1 MEKNVRSESA
11 EVQAMQK
18 HWPMIRALI
27 GGTSTMRE
35 GGKTYLPQWPNEAD
49 DSYNNRLNTATL
61 YPAFSRTVDVMAA
74 KPFSRPVAYGEDVPP
89 RIVEWCED
97 VDQQG
102 RNLHAF
108 ASDTMREC
116 VAYGL
121 SGILVDYPQANEI
134 RTVADAQNAGV
145 RPYFA
150 RYAPGTILGW
160 KTEKVNGADRLIQLR
175 LLESVTVDDGEFGT
189 KQIEQVRVLV
199 PGAWQLWRKGE
210 TKDDWIIFDEGTTSL
225 GEIPFVFFYGIRKTF
240 GVGLPPLLELAYQNI
255 EHWQS
260 SSDQQNILHVAR
272 VPILCMIGADE
283 ASLTVGASQ
292 AVKLPIGASLEFVE
306 HSGAAIEAG
315 RVSIQDQEERM
326 RQTGAELI
334 VLKPG
339 DVTATQIQSENEANK
354 CTLQRICEVFEDG
367 LDKCLAFM
375 ADWVGEAS
383 GGHVSLFTDFGAAS
397 LGEASAELL
406 LKANQ
411 SGNISNETMF
421 EEWKRRAILSPELEW
436 MDEEERIGNQS
447 PALGMVDVPQGDMY
461 RNPEKVDTSSERA
474 SNQAISELDLS
485 AITDKIDAL
494 AASVEMPD
502 IPEPDLAPIQAQITA
517 LAEQIRQLASIVA
530 AKPDHVMQQPPPVI
544 IMDSQGNVKKQIN
557 IIRDSSGAIVGAET
571 SQTVQ

>member
-1 MEKNVRSESA
+1 MEKNVRTESA

-35 GGKTYLPQWPNEAD
+35 GAKTYLPQWPNEAD
-49 DSYNNRLNTATL
+49 DSYANRLATATL

-74 KPFSRPVAYGEDVPP
+74 KPFSRPLAYGEDVPS
-89 RIVEWCED
+89 RIAEWCND
-97 VDQQG
+97 IDQQG

-134 RTVADAQNAGV
+134 RTVADAQLAAV

-150 RYAPGTILGW
+150 RYAAGTILGW

-189 KQIEQVRVLV
+189 KQVEQVRVLV
-199 PGAWQLWRKGE
+199 PGAWQLWRKMD
-210 TKDDWIIFDEGTTSL
+210 TKDDWAVFDEGTTSL
-225 GEIPFVFFYGIRKTF
+225 SEIPFVFFYGIRKAF
-240 GVGLPPLLELAYQNI
+240 GVGLPPLLELAYQNV

-260 SSDQQNILHVAR
+260 SSDQQTILHVAR
-272 VPILCMIGADE
+272 VPILTITGADE
-283 ASLTVGASQ
+283 AQVTVGASQ
-292 AVKLPIGASLEFVE
+292 AIKLPLGGTMGFVE

-339 DVTATQIQSENEANK
+339 DITATQVQSENEANK

-367 LDKCLAFM
+367 LDQCLQYM

-383 GGHVSLFTDFGAAS
+383 GGSVSLFTDFGAAS

-436 MDEEERIGNQS
+436 IDEQERITDQA
-447 PALGMVDVPQGDMY
+447 PALGMVEDVMPSVTPEPQQEA
-461 RNPEKVDTSSERA
+461 PQV
-474 SNQAISELDLS
+474 DLS
-485 AITDKIDAL
+485 GIEAKIEAL
-494 AASVEMPD
+494 AAKITEPS
-502 IPEPDLAPIQAQITA
+502 EPDLSPIRAEMSA
-517 LAEQIRQLASIVA
+517 LATQIQQIATLKPVDNTAAIAAAVAQAMQPVLAMLA
-530 AKPDHVMQQPPPVI
+530 EKDKPEESKPKTITITRNEAGQ
-544 IMDSQGNVKKQIN
+544 
-557 IIRDSSGAIVGAET
+557 IVGAE
-571 SQTVQ
+571 VLH

>member
-1 MEKNVRSESA
+1 MNNTVRTESA

-18 HWPMIRALI
+18 HWPMIRALNS
-27 GGTSTMRE
+27 GTSAMRE

-49 DSYNNRLNTATL
+49 DSYKNRLATATL
-61 YPAFSRTVDVMAA
+61 YPAFSRTVDVMAS
-74 KPFSRPVAYGEDVPP
+74 KPFSRPLAYGEDVPP
-89 RIVEWCED
+89 NILDWCND
-97 VDQQG
+97 IDQQG

-108 ASDTMREC
+108 AADTMREC

-134 RTVADAQNAGV
+134 RTVADAAIAGV

-189 KQIEQVRVLV
+189 KQIEQVRVLL
-199 PGAWQLWRKGE
+199 PGVWQLWRKVEGKE
-210 TKDDWIIFDEGTTSL
+210 DWMIFDEGTTSL
-225 GEIPFVFFYGIRKTF
+225 NEIPFVFFYGIRKGF
-240 GVGLPPLLELAYQNI
+240 GVGLPPLLELAYQNV

-260 SSDQQNILHVAR
+260 SSDQQTILHVAR
-272 VPILCMIGADE
+272 VPILTITGADE
-283 ASLTVGASQ
+283 AQVTVGAAS
-292 AVKLPIGASLEFVE
+292 AIKLPIGGSMAFVE

-315 RVSIQDQEERM
+315 RVSIQDMEERM

-339 DVTATQIQSENEANK
+339 EVTATQVQSENEANK

-367 LDKCLAFM
+367 LDQCLQFM
-375 ADWVGEAS
+375 ADWVGAPT
-383 GGHVSLFTDFGAAS
+383 GGSISLFTDFGAAT

-436 MDEEERIGNQS
+436 MDEQERITDQA
-447 PALGMVDVPQGDMY
+447 PALGTMEDVMPSVTPDPVDNSPTV
-461 RNPEKVDTSSERA
+461 
-474 SNQAISELDLS
+474 DLS
-485 AITDKIDAL
+485 GIEAKIEAL
-494 AASVEMPD
+494 AAK
-502 IPEPDLAPIQAQITA
+502 ITAPEAPDLSPIRAEMNA
-517 LAEQIRQLASIVA
+517 LATQIQQIATLKPVDNTADIAAAVAQAMQPILAMLA
-530 AKPDHVMQQPPPVI
+530 EKDKPEESKPKTITITRNEAGQ
-544 IMDSQGNVKKQIN
+544 
-557 IIRDSSGAIVGAET
+557 IVGAE
-571 SQTVQ
+571 VLH